1 MFWSLGNESGFG
13 TAFVEAGRFV
23 RQYDPTRLIHYEE
36 DRDASIADIYSTM
49 YTRHKDLE
57 LLGRDS
63 SKIKPHIVCEYAH
76 AMGNGPGAERI
87 LGNFSKYPRL
97 QGRVYLGMD
106 RSWFEKD

>member
-1 MFWSLGNESGFG
+1 M
-13 TAFVEAGRFV
+13 EAGRFV

-63 SKIKPHIVCEYAH
+63 SK
-76 AMGNGPGAERI
+76 
-87 LGNFSKYPRL
+87 
-97 QGRVYLGMD
+97 
-106 RSWFEKD
+106 